1 MNPFRFLKGSL
12 RGRVVLLVGLWMV
25 ALGAI
30 LMISNL
36 AGSREFSDRVFRER
50 QHFAEAM
57 ADNLDGVLRSNL
69 ALLQDLAL
77 RARPA
82 LEKGDP
88 RAVKIALREFYLRS
102 LFSEGSFLLDKKG
115 NLIWAE
121 PKPPPGG
128 GADLA
133 ALAPV
138 RLALEAG
145 RPGISNFVGH
155 GKKSVYAAVPVRD
168 WRGELVGAVGGEMDL
183 ESAQF
188 RSLLHP
194 IRLGE
199 TSYLDVVD
207 GNGIVLAS
215 TKANRAFIES
225 DHGRFLSGLI
235 QQRKSVVGSCHSC
248 HEGKGF
254 REREREVIA
263 FAPLA
268 AAPWG
273 VSIRQAER
281 EAMAPGFAM
290 ERRLLIIGSLMIPVA
305 LFFAWGVARSVTKPL
320 AVLTRASERITR
332 GDLEEPIPPL
342 GVDEIGSLAQSL
354 DQMRI
359 TLKASLEAIAQG
371 KRDLER
377 RVQERTQELEA
388 LYRELQKKEEAR
400 GELLKKVITVQEE
413 ERKRIARELHDET
426 SQALTTLLLTV
437 ETSAGG
443 APDQLK
449 EKLMHMKATA
459 NRTLD
464 SIHRLIYDLRPSVL
478 DDLGLV
484 SALRWAAE
492 SHLEPMGID
501 LSFEVLGTERRL
513 SPEIEATLFRIGQE
527 AISNIARHAEANSV
541 KIEVEFGADFLRVS
555 VEDDGVGFSPE
566 GIGQPVAGAR
576 GLGLMGMKERA
587 ALIGGALT
595 IRSEP
600 DKGTEVTV
608 VVPVTEV

>member
-1 MNPFRFLKGSL
+1 
-12 RGRVVLLVGLWMV
+12 
-25 ALGAI
+25 
-30 LMISNL
+30 
-36 AGSREFSDRVFRER
+36 
-50 QHFAEAM
+50 
-57 ADNLDGVLRSNL
+57 
-69 ALLQDLAL
+69 
-77 RARPA
+77 
-82 LEKGDP
+82 
-88 RAVKIALREFYLRS
+88 
-102 LFSEGSFLLDKKG
+102 
-115 NLIWAE
+115 
-121 PKPPPGG
+121 
-128 GADLA
+128 LA

-145 RPGISNFVGH
+145 RPGISNFLDPE
-155 GKKSVYAAVPVRD
+155 KKSIYAAVPVRD

-194 IRLGE
+194 IRFGE
-199 TSYLDVVD
+199 TSYLDIVD
-207 GNGIVLAS
+207 ANGIVLAS
-215 TKANRAFIES
+215 TKANRAFTES

-235 QQRKSVVGSCHSC
+235 QQKRSIAGSCHSC

-273 VSIRQAER
+273 VSIRQAES
-281 EAMAPGFAM
+281 EVMAPGFAM
-290 ERRLLIIGSLMIPVA
+290 ERRLLIIGSLTIPMA

-320 AVLTRASERITR
+320 AVLTRASEKITA
-332 GDLEEPIPPL
+332 GNLQEPIPSL
-342 GVDEIGSLAQSL
+342 GVDEIGALGQSL
-354 DQMRI
+354 DQMRM
-359 TLKASLEAIAQG
+359 TLQTSLETIAQG
-371 KRDLER
+371 KRDLEK
-377 RVQERTQELEA
+377 RVQERTQELQL

-426 SQALTTLLLTV
+426 SQALTTLLLAA
-437 ETSAGG
+437 ETSGG
-443 APDQLK
+443 APEQLR
-449 EKLMHMKATA
+449 EKLMQIKATA
-459 NRTLD
+459 SQTLD

-527 AISNIARHAEANSV
+527 AISNIAKHAEANSV
-541 KIEVEFGADFLRVS
+541 GIKVEFGAQFLRVS
-555 VEDDGVGFSPE
+555 VEDDGTGFDPEAVGE
-566 GIGQPVAGAR
+566 PVAGAR

-587 ALIGGALT
+587 ALIGGALSV
-595 IRSEP
+595 RSAP
-600 DKGTEVTV
+600 GKGTEVAV